1 MQFKRMG
8 AMALRWSFAGA
19 MLLSMGACAG
29 TSMSSK
35 SAPAGIDPVRSEQ
48 ALLEAR
54 AKRARGER
62 VWCVPYARTASGVE
76 IRGNAGTW
84 WNAAKGEYERG
95 KEPEIGAVMA
105 FSATKK
111 LPMGHVAVVSEVV
124 SPREVLIDHANWK
137 RNEVS
142 LKMAVID
149 VSDSNDWSK
158 VRVES
163 QPGALGRVYPVS
175 GFIYPLPEAAPVAEA
190 PVAEAPV
197 RGADPAAIADAV
209 QQAAEVA
216 G

>member
-1 MQFKRMG
+1 MQVRRMG
-8 AMALRWSFAGA
+8 AMALRFVFTGA

-29 TSMSSK
+29 TSMSTK

-48 ALLEAR
+48 ALLEAK

-62 VWCVPYARTASGVE
+62 VWCVPYARTASGVA

-84 WNAAKGEYERG
+84 WNAAKGAYERG
-95 KEPEIGAVMA
+95 KAPEVGAVMA

-124 SPREVLIDHANWK
+124 SPREILIDHANWK

-163 QPGALGRVYPVS
+163 QPDSYGRVYPIS
-175 GFIYPLPEAAPVAEA
+175 GFIYPAGEVPADAPAAAAVP
-190 PVAEAPV
+190 
-197 RGADPAAIADAV
+197 DAIADAV
-209 QQAAEVA
+209 QQAAEAA